1 MTTYSSPKS
10 QFCSK
15 WEESVNV
22 DLGEGWVVIYNLN
35 IIDPLSLPTV
45 AKQKK
50 LEIPFCKNPRK

>member
-10 QFCSK
+10 QFCPK

-35 IIDPLSLPTV
+35 WSPFTAYSGQT
-45 AKQKK
+45 KK
-50 LEIPFCKNPRK
+50 S